1 MALYMYQVSYTS
13 EAVAALI
20 SEPQDRAEAVRPA
33 IEALGGKLIAAG
45 YPMGEY
51 DAIVLFEAPDD
62 TSAAAFALA
71 IAAGGAAKSA
81 KTTRLLSGQEWIE
94 SCARRRGLS
103 TGRHGSDTGFYRL
116 DLPSP
121 ILRRGYGHSH
131 VAICSNE
138 NPDIRTG

>member
-1 MALYMYQVSYTS
+1 MALFMYQVSYTS

-20 SEPQDRAEAVRPA
+20 REPQDRAEAVRPA
-33 IEALGGKLIAAG
+33 IEALGGKLVAAG

-71 IAAGGAAKSA
+71 IAAGGAAKSL
-81 KTTRLLSGQEWIE
+81 RPPGCSV
-94 SCARRRGLS
+94 ARNGSSPCVRRKGLS
-103 TGRHGSDTGFYRL
+103 TGRHGSDTGFYGL

-121 ILRRGYGHSH
+121 IPRRGYSHSH

-138 NPDIRTG
+138 NTDIRTG